1 MVVFSLYSMV
11 DGFFVSKYVGEH
23 ALSAVNISMPFVNL
37 IFALGIIAAVGSQT
51 LCGVFIGKK
60 DYLKANKIFSFNIIT
75 VTILSIILT
84 IIFFIFRVKI
94 AYFLGAT
101 DKLFPYVMSYLGNII
116 YFVPFFMISYNFE
129 ILVKVDGFPR
139 LAMKTVL
146 TCGISNIILDYI
158 FVGIFN
164 WGVTGA
170 AVATGI
176 SQLISTVVYLI
187 HFTIGKSNLEFVQVN
202 FKIDTLKNI
211 FVLGIGDFVSEVGVG
226 VIIFLYNLFIIKF
239 LGTTE
244 IATFTVISYVNQ
256 LVLMVFS
263 GITQGIQPLLSYY
276 YGQKDFKS
284 CKKIFKSALI
294 SIVLSSIV
302 FFILLQ
308 VGGKSIFDLFLEF
321 NPKHLN
327 YAQTALTK
335 FTYSFILAGFNVL
348 IAAICVSFIMPK
360 YSIIINILRSCIFIL
375 LSLFITSSINAE
387 YIWYSSVLSELL
399 TFIFAGLF
407 YVSLKTRNRK
417 IAKKLNK
424 NSDIKIK
431 AHS

>member
-11 DGFFVSKYVGEH
+11 DGFFVSKFVGEH

-84 IIFFIFRVKI
+84 IIFFIFRERI
-94 AYFLGAT
+94 AVFLGAT
-101 DKLFPYVMSYLGNII
+101 EELFPYVMNYLGNII

-129 ILVKVDGFPR
+129 ILVKVDGFPK

-146 TCGISNIILDYI
+146 TCGVSNIVLDYL
-158 FVGIFN
+158 FVGVLN
-164 WGVTGA
+164 WGITGA

-176 SQLISTVVYLI
+176 SQLISTIVYLI

-202 FKIDTLKNI
+202 FKIETLKNI

-239 LGTTE
+239 LGTKE

-284 CKKIFKSALI
+284 CKRIFKSAVI
-294 SIVLSSIV
+294 SICTSAALFFVIV
-302 FFILLQ
+302 QFA
-308 VGGKSIFDLFLEF
+308 GKDIFDLFLDF
-321 NPKHLN
+321 NSEHLK
-327 YAQTALTK
+327 YAHTALSK

-348 IAAICVSFIMPK
+348 IASICVSFIMPK
-360 YSIIINILRSCIFIL
+360 YSIIINLCRSCVFIA
-375 LSLFITSSINAE
+375 LSLFITSRINPE

-399 TFIFAGLF
+399 TFVFASIF
-407 YVSLKTRNRK
+407 YISLRARNRR

-424 NSDIKIK
+424 NTELKK

>member
-11 DGFFVSKYVGEH
+11 DGFFVSKFVGEQ
-23 ALSAVNISMPFVNL
+23 ALSAVNLSMPFVNL

-84 IIFFIFRVKI
+84 IIFFIFKNKI

-101 DKLFPYVMSYLGNII
+101 DELFPYVMNYLGNII

-129 ILVKVDGFPR
+129 ILVKVDGFPK

-146 TCGISNIILDYI
+146 TCGVSNVVLDYL

-164 WGVTGA
+164 WGITGA
-170 AVATGI
+170 AIATGI
-176 SQLISTVVYLI
+176 SQLISTIVYLI
-187 HFTIGKSNLEFVQVN
+187 HFTVGKSNLEFVQVN
-202 FKIDTLKNI
+202 FKIETLKNI

-294 SIVLSSIV
+294 AIVSSSFV
-302 FFILLQ
+302 FFLLLQ
-308 VGGKSIFDLFLEF
+308 FGGRSVFDLFLDFSE
-321 NPKHLN
+321 NHLA
-327 YAQTALTK
+327 YAQTALSK
-335 FTYSFILAGFNVL
+335 FTYSFVLAGFNVL

-360 YSIIINILRSCIFIL
+360 YSIIINILRSCIFIA
-375 LSLFITSSINAE
+375 LSLFITSSLNPE

-407 YVSLKTRNRK
+407 YISLRARNKR
-417 IAKKLNK
+417 IAKKLK
-424 NSDIKIK
+424 NAELK
-431 AHS
+431 AKVHS